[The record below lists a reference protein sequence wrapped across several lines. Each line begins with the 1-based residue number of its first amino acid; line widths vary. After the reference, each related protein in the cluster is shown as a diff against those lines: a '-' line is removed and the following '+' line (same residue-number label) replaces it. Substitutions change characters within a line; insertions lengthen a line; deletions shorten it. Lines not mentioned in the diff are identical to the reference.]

1 MPKQSN
7 ISEALS
13 HQSKYCYSNSDVL
26 INSQGIKDQE
36 TLDIVERR
44 ISALMLL
51 DLQTKKTPK
60 AFELFR
66 IDYLLKIHEHVFGH
80 LYSFAGKIRTEN
92 IVKGN
97 TPFCRPE
104 YIASYLRMTIDKMKD
119 DVKKLK
125 TKEDVVHFL
134 AYYYSELNIIHP
146 FREGNGRVLR
156 EYLRQV
162 VNFISL
168 NNSLD
173 YELDFSSIDEED
185 KKNLL
190 NGSIVSAATGEL
202 EYLYLFFD
210 STLKEKVVNQ
220 SFKR

>member
-1 MPKQSN
+1 MLKQSN

-13 HQSKYCYSNSDVL
+13 LQSKYCYPNSNVL
-26 INSQGIKDQE
+26 INSQDIDDQE
-36 TLDIVERR
+36 TLNIVERR

-51 DLQTKKTPK
+51 DLQTKKIPK
-60 AFELFR
+60 AFELFQT
-66 IDYLLKIHEHVFGH
+66 DYLLEMHKYVFGY
-80 LYSFAGKIRTEN
+80 LYPFAGKIRTEN

-104 YIASYLRMTIDKMKD
+104 YIANYLRMTIDKMKD

-125 TKEDVVHFL
+125 SKDDIVNFL

-146 FREGNGRVLR
+146 FREGNGRILR
-156 EYLRQV
+156 EYLRQIV
-162 VNFISL
+162 GFISL

-173 YELDFSSIDEED
+173 YELDFSNVDEKD
-185 KKNLL
+185 KENLM
-190 NGSIVSAATGEL
+190 NGSIISATTGEL
-202 EYLYLFFD
+202 ECLKLFFS

>member
-1 MPKQSN
+1 MLEKNN
-7 ISEALS
+7 IHDALNT
-13 HQSKYCYSNSDVL
+13 QSKYCYPDTDVL
-26 INSQGIKDQE
+26 INSQGIRDQK

-51 DLQTKKTPK
+51 DLQTKKIKK

-66 IDYLLKIHEHVFGH
+66 TDYLLKIHETVFSY
-80 LYSFAGKIRTEN
+80 LYPFAGKIRNEN
-92 IVKGN
+92 IMKGN

-104 YIASYLRMTIDKMKD
+104 YIANYLRMTIDKMKD

-125 TKEDVVHFL
+125 TKEDIVDFL

-162 VNFISL
+162 VGFISL

-173 YELDFSSIDEED
+173 YELDFSNVDEKD
-185 KKNLL
+185 KEKLI

-202 EYLYLFFD
+202 EYLKLFFD
-210 STLKEKVVNQ
+210 STLKEKIVNP